1 MNNTQD
7 EISGI
12 GIIASYFTIQL
23 FASILWLV
31 ISAFNQVSV
40 DTISAASEMYYM
52 QALAITELFYLAIV
66 IHIYKQQIKETISEI
81 TSNIT
86 VFGKKLGLYIVI
98 FIGLLLTSNLLNNT
112 VFASYIT
119 DLGANEAIIQ
129 EVLASS
135 PGLLV
140 ILSITIIGPL
150 IEEYVFRYGL
160 ITKLLGK
167 FNRYLAASIA
177 TVIFGFIHIGFT
189 QIFSLNFG
197 QTIHLFL
204 IYMPIS
210 IVLNFVYAKEG
221 NLAYPIIIH
230 IINNCM
236 AVITAITAYN
246 IFL

>member
-40 DTISAASEMYYM
+40 DTVTIASEVYYM

-66 IHIYKQQIKETISEI
+66 IHLYKQCIKNTVNEI
-81 TSNIT
+81 ASNLT
-86 VFGKKLGLYIVI
+86 TFCKKLGLYTVI
-98 FIGLLLTSNLLNNT
+98 FIGLLLISNMLNNT
-112 VFASYIT
+112 VFSSYIT

-140 ILSITIIGPL
+140 ILSITVIGPL

-160 ITKLLGK
+160 ITKLLAR
-167 FNRYLAASIA
+167 FNRYVAASIA
-177 TVIFGFIHIGFT
+177 TVIFAFIHIGFT

-210 IVLNFVYAKEG
+210 IVLNFVYAKEQ
-221 NLAYPIIIH
+221 NLAYPIVIH
-230 IINNCM
+230 IINNSI